1 MAKLSDTQKEELKLL
16 SIEVD
21 ENNKKRYT
29 QQQLADKYGISK
41 GMVNRYIQPK
51 VNKVNKI
58 IDEEVSIHRDYKKL
72 QEEKS
77 KHLTKSEQIEVN
89 KQIESKL
96 YAEQLVNSVVL
107 SSLLANQQI
116 LEDGYVEDKINV
128 GDRVQKFEKRKINTS
143 DTLNIING
151 TDKASITLGVNQ
163 RHANSQI
170 NVNTQNNMQQ
180 NTVLNKEIVTQ
191 TLENFENEY

>member
-1 MAKLSDTQKEELKLL
+1 MAKLTDTQKEELKLL

-21 ENNKKRYT
+21 ENNKKKYT
-29 QQQLADKYGISK
+29 QQQLADKFGISK

-58 IDEEVSIHRDYKKL
+58 IDDEVSIHRDYKKL

-89 KQIESKL
+89 KQVESKL
-96 YAEQLVNSVVL
+96 YAERLINSVVIN
-107 SSLLANQQI
+107 SLAANNNI
-116 LEDGYVEDKINV
+116 LEEGYVEDKINV
-128 GDRVQKFEKRKINTS
+128 GDGMQKFEKRKINTS
-143 DTLNIING
+143 DTLNILNG

-170 NVNTQNNMQQ
+170 QVNNSNTQQSLE
-180 NTVLNKEIVTQ
+180 LNQEIVSN
-191 TLENFENEY
+191 TLKNFEDEY